1 MGNMNDKM
9 KGKANQA
16 TGAVREK
23 VGDATNNEEMEAK
36 GKAQHLKG
44 DAQEAK
50 GKAKDAVDN
59 VKDAAKSVSAR

>member
-16 TGAVREK
+16 AGAVREK
-23 VGDATNNEEMEAK
+23 VGDVTNNEEMEAK
-36 GKAQHLKG
+36 GKAQHFKG

-50 GKAKDAVDN
+50 GKLKDAGDN
-59 VKDAAKSVSAR
+59 VKDAAKSATGR